1 MLSLGMNKSWWESL
15 SYSDQLIIKAA
26 SHMENNIMMAE
37 YNANNSSSLEKLI
50 NEHGVILRRFDNEIF
65 KKFGEASLQVF
76 DETRQH
82 SNLVNRIHESFVNS
96 RKNFGRWTNISDQ
109 EFIRQ
114 RNKFLGVI

>member
-1 MLSLGMNKSWWESL
+1 MCPHCSINLGT
-15 SYSDQLIIKAA
+15 
-26 SHMENNIMMAE
+26 E
-37 YNANNSSSLEKLI
+37 YAKYQKIEYDVLEKLI

-65 KKFGEASLQVF
+65 NKFGEASLQVF